1 MLETN
6 KNELALR
13 AWVKEVAKRT
23 KPQRVVW
30 CNGTKEEYL
39 QLVKQML
46 TEESLIQLNQAEYPN
61 CYLYRSH
68 PKDVARSEQNTFIC
82 TPHKDDVGPTNN
94 WIDPTRAKKILWKLL
109 TGCMKSRT
117 MYVMPYLLGP
127 IGSKYSETGVELTDS
142 SYVALNM
149 MIMTKV
155 GKVALK
161 HLDSSGTLVRGIH
174 SSGKLDPKNKY
185 ICHFPDEKLIIS
197 VNSNYGENAL
207 LSKKC
212 HALRLATVKAKD
224 EGWLAE
230 HMFVIGVED
239 PNGNT
244 TYVTGAFP
252 SASGK
257 TNLAMLKPPE
267 QMNDWRVWAVS
278 DDIAWMHLD
287 TDGKLCAINPE
298 TGFFGVAPNTNK
310 KTNPNIMN
318 TIKKNTIFTNVAIT
332 KMGTP

>member
-1 MLETN
+1 MTTNVNDLLETN

-174 SSGKLDPKNKY
+174 SSGKLDPQNKY

-197 VNSNYGENAL
+197 VNSNYGGNAL

-224 EGWLAE
+224 ERWLTE

-257 TNLAMLKPPE
+257 TNLA
-267 QMNDWRVWAVS
+267 
-278 DDIAWMHLD
+278 
-287 TDGKLCAINPE
+287 G
-298 TGFFGVAPNTNK
+298 
-310 KTNPNIMN
+310 
-318 TIKKNTIFTNVAIT
+318 
-332 KMGTP
+332 

>member
-1 MLETN
+1 M
-6 KNELALR
+6 
-13 AWVKEVAKRT
+13 
-23 KPQRVVW
+23 
-30 CNGTKEEYL
+30 
-39 QLVKQML
+39 
-46 TEESLIQLNQAEYPN
+46 
-61 CYLYRSH
+61 
-68 PKDVARSEQNTFIC
+68 
-82 TPHKDDVGPTNN
+82 
-94 WIDPTRAKKILWKLL
+94 
-109 TGCMKSRT
+109 
-117 MYVMPYLLGP
+117 
-127 IGSKYSETGVELTDS
+127 
-142 SYVALNM
+142 
-149 MIMTKV
+149 

-161 HLDSSGTLVRGIH
+161 HLASSGTLVRGIH

-197 VNSNYGENAL
+197 VNSNYGGNAL

-332 KMGTP
+332 NGYSMVGGDGRPPREAMGLAG